1 MSSDTLYP
9 STSLFTGCSVP
20 SPGMLEKERERQ
32 TDRHKEIENETER
45 NEINRL
51 MGWREEEEGPIGK
64 EKVRR
69 GAWEAGFGCW
79 PVRRASPSLTWGC
92 C

>member
-1 MSSDTLYP
+1 
-9 STSLFTGCSVP
+9 
-20 SPGMLEKERERQ
+20 MLEKERER
-32 TDRHKEIENETER
+32 DRHREIETETER

-51 MGWREEEEGPIGK
+51 MGWREEEDGPIGK

-92 C
+92 CEHVMAVLWGHLVGGTVPR